1 MSGFSSMPLSIT
13 ATGSYIGI
21 SSHDVDQH
29 SDWPAAEAVLERP
42 IKFSQWK
49 IHPAMRPVVKI
60 LWPLMLFYDHSFQL
74 HYGWSVSD
82 TVHY

>member
-1 MSGFSSMPLSIT
+1 MPLSIT

-42 IKFSQWK
+42 IKFSQ
-49 IHPAMRPVVKI
+49 
-60 LWPLMLFYDHSFQL
+60 
-74 HYGWSVSD
+74 
-82 TVHY
+82 